1 MRTLTV
7 LLTCLCC
14 LLVGARTT
22 LAQSSIDTSG
32 EDKVV
37 NTALMITFGTTYLVQ
52 MYDAYTTVKAIR
64 AGARE
69 LNPILAPF
77 SARPQAIVA
86 VDLARATAISFAV
99 RSIARRNKVA
109 AIAVGAG
116 INSAYLFV
124 GIHNNSV
131 ANRMRAQAARR

>member
-7 LLTCLCC
+7 LVTCLCC
-14 LLVGARTT
+14 LLAGATT
-22 LAQSSIDTSG
+22 TRAQTIDTSR

-37 NTALMITFGTTYLVQ
+37 NVALMVTFGTTYLVQ

-77 SARPQAIVA
+77 SDRPQAIVA

-131 ANRMRAQAARR
+131 ANRMRAQTARR